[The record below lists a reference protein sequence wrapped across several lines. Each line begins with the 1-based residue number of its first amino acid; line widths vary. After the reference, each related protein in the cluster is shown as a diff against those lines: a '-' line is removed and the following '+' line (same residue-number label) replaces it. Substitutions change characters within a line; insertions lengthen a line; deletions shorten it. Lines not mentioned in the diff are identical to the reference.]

1 MWKDMLEEWKQYKDF
16 PFEVSTLG
24 RVRTM
29 QRVVKYKD
37 GREYNYSSKIIKQS
51 ITREYS
57 YIAISLHSKT
67 YNFRVHR
74 LVAETF
80 IPNPNNL
87 PQVNHI
93 DENKLN
99 NRVENL
105 EWCTAK
111 YNLNYGTHTKKVV
124 EKLTNGPL
132 AKKVAQYDLDGNLIK
147 VWDSIREIKRCLGYD
162 NGTISKFCRN
172 KVNCKHCYGFI
183 WKYSNN

>member
-1 MWKDMLEEWKQYKDF
+1 MLEEWKQYKDF

-24 RVRTM
+24 RVRTI

-37 GREYNYSSKIIKQS
+37 GREYNYSSKIIKQH

-57 YIAISLHSKT
+57 YIAITLHSKK

-80 IPNPNNL
+80 IPNPNNW

-111 YNLNYGTHTKKVV
+111 YNSNYGTHTKRVA

-147 VWDSIREIKRCLGYD
+147 V
-162 NGTISKFCRN
+162 
-172 KVNCKHCYGFI
+172 
-183 WKYSNN
+183 

>member
-1 MWKDMLEEWKQYKDF
+1 MLIIWKKYKEF
-16 PFEVSTLG
+16 PFEVSNTG
-24 RVRTM
+24 EVRTIE
-29 QRVVKYKD
+29 RSVVYKD
-37 GREYNYSSKIIKQS
+37 GRTYVYKSRYLKKH
-51 ITREYS
+51 ITRNYY
-57 YIAISLHSKT
+57 YITCSINSKS
-67 YNFRVHR
+67 YNFRVNR

-80 IPNPNNL
+80 IPNPNNY

-93 DENKLN
+93 NEDKLD

-105 EWCTAK
+105 EWCAVK
-111 YNLNYGTHTKKVV
+111 YNSNYGTHTKKVV

-172 KVNCKHCYGFI
+172 KVSWKHCYGFI
-183 WKYSNN
+183 WKYYNN

>member
-1 MWKDMLEEWKQYKDF
+1 MWKDIANYEGLYKVNSIGEVYSIRTNKFINPTIRNNYLAVGLWKNGK
-16 PFEVSTLG
+16 
-24 RVRTM
+24 
-29 QRVVKYKD
+29 VKMK
-37 GREYNYSSKIIKQS
+37 S
-51 ITREYS
+51 I
-57 YIAISLHSKT
+57 
-67 YNFRVHR
+67 HR

-172 KVNCKHCYGFI
+172 KVNWKHCYGFI

>member
-1 MWKDMLEEWKQYKDF
+1 M
-16 PFEVSTLG
+16 
-24 RVRTM
+24 
-29 QRVVKYKD
+29 
-37 GREYNYSSKIIKQS
+37 
-51 ITREYS
+51 
-57 YIAISLHSKT
+57 ISLHSKT

-147 VWDSIREIKRCLGYD
+147 V
-162 NGTISKFCRN
+162 
-172 KVNCKHCYGFI
+172 
-183 WKYSNN
+183 